1 MSGSD
6 AVIQTNFIQSI
17 SKRLRHHY
25 VGTISKFLHL
35 TFQEPSRTDTTQCLN
50 TLQKGTHRED
60 SISLFK
66 NSKDT
71 EDGELFRDRVK
82 STADDATMAALT
94 GLTAEVACVQI
105 GLYKGRRRYH
115 WRIRPPTKAFSTH
128 KHMALSPTIAKTAIR
143 SNCNSCSRVSS
154 TADLQ
159 PLAIFITLTTIK
171 AFYSYLFT
179 TNYRDPDS
187 VFRVNSI
194 PLVLLHIVYCFLY
207 FINTA

>member
-1 MSGSD
+1 MSRQILFKVYLS
-6 AVIQTNFIQSI
+6 V
-17 SKRLRHHY
+17 L
-25 VGTISKFLHL
+25 GTIILAPFQNCLHL

-50 TLQKGTHRED
+50 TLQKGARQED
-60 SISLFK
+60 SVSLFK
-66 NSKDT
+66 NSVHT

-82 STADDATMAALT
+82 STDDATMAALT

-128 KHMALSPTIAKTAIR
+128 KHMALSPTILVAKTTIR

-159 PLAIFITLTTIK
+159 PLAVFVITHPHP
-171 AFYSYLFT
+171 
-179 TNYRDPDS
+179 TNYNQS
-187 VFRVNSI
+187 F
-194 PLVLLHIVYCFLY
+194 
-207 FINTA
+207 